1 MRPSGRTAS
10 TVSSVTARTE
20 SSAQTPAQQTEVSVA
35 EQAGPASPPES
46 DSQKKFRR
54 TSVSL
59 TVALA
64 AGFGGLVVVAVT
76 VVLAIGIW
84 SARQNTL
91 DLLKENAQLAI
102 SLFARQVT
110 QHLEPPQ
117 NQLEFLADG
126 IAKGTVR
133 PEDVAEFSDVL
144 YGAMA
149 ATPQVRVLGFIG
161 ADYQAIA
168 AVRRAKGVGI
178 EVGDDRDDEFVRK
191 AVDAARG
198 YNKAFWGPPLWRPLH
213 KRTLINVRHPVR
225 RDGEYIGM
233 LVAAVGINELSAY
246 LGELETDV
254 GDNAFILYDRNF
266 VLAHA
271 LMVWG
276 YGGLSEEKP
285 LPPLS
290 EFGDPVLSAMWDPAY
305 RYPALITVPPPLQ
318 VHRVEFGDESYV
330 FVYQAI
336 KGFSDRPW
344 IVGSYFRTADV
355 GEHIRRLRWA
365 LGAGAVAL
373 MLSMIIAI
381 IFGHRIAEPVVRLA
395 RAAAQIRGL
404 ELDNVGKLP
413 PSRIRELND
422 QAASFNAM
430 VNGLRWFEAYVP
442 KKLVNRLMQSGDAST
457 MSSDAR
463 NVTVMFTDIAGFSK
477 MSESV
482 PAAEI
487 AAFLNEHFAIIAACI
502 EAEDGTVDKFMGDAV
517 MAFWGA
523 PEKQK
528 NRAIRACRAA
538 LAIAEAMKSH
548 NQNRVAQGQPPVHIR
563 IGIHSGKVTVGNIGA
578 PGRFNYT
585 IIGDTVNIGQRLE
598 QLGKQAYEQEP
609 EVAILISG
617 ATAADLDASFNPIPV
632 GKHQLRGR
640 DEPIDVYRLT

>member
-1 MRPSGRTAS
+1 MTAH
-10 TVSSVTARTE
+10 TE
-20 SSAQTPAQQTEVSVA
+20 TDAQQRRDATA
-35 EQAGPASPPES
+35 DRAQPAPPRGAA
-46 DSQKKFRR
+46 SQEKFRR
-54 TSVSL
+54 ASISL

-64 AGFGGLVVVAVT
+64 AGFGGLVVAAVT

-84 SARQNTL
+84 SARENTL
-91 DLLKENAQLAI
+91 DLIKENAQLAI
-102 SLFARQVT
+102 SLFVRQVT

-117 NQLEFLADG
+117 NQLEF
-126 IAKGTVR
+126 IAKGIANGKVR

-149 ATPQVRVLGFIG
+149 ATPQVRVLGFI
-161 ADYQAIA
+161 DTNYRAIA
-168 AVRRAKGVGI
+168 AVRRADGVQI
-178 EVGDDRDDEFVRK
+178 DVADDRGDELVRK
-191 AVDAARG
+191 AVDAAQSHDT
-198 YNKAFWGPPLWRPLH
+198 AFWGPPLWRPLH
-213 KRTLINVRHPVR
+213 KQTLINVRQPVR
-225 RDGEYIGM
+225 RDGVYLGM
-233 LVAAVGINELSAY
+233 LFAAVGINELSAY
-246 LGELETDV
+246 LGDLETDV
-254 GDNAFILYDRNF
+254 GDNAFILYDRDY

-276 YGGLSEEKP
+276 YDGLSEVKP
-285 LPPLS
+285 LPPLG
-290 EFGDPVLSAMWDPAY
+290 EFSDPILSAMWDPAY
-305 RYPALITVPPPLQ
+305 KYAALVTVPPPLQ
-318 VHRVEFGDESYV
+318 VHRVLFGDENYV
-330 FVYQAI
+330 FIYQEI
-336 KGFSDRPW
+336 EGFSDRPW

-355 GEHIRRLRWA
+355 GEHIARLRWA
-365 LGAGAVAL
+365 LGAGAAAL
-373 MLSMIIAI
+373 LLSVIIAVV
-381 IFGHRIAEPVVRLA
+381 FGHRIAEPVVRLA
-395 RAAAQIRGL
+395 RAAAQIRNL
-404 ELDNVGKLP
+404 ELDHVGNMP
-413 PSRIRELND
+413 PSRIRELDD

-430 VNGLRWFEAYVP
+430 VTGLRWFEAYVP
-442 KKLVNRLMQSGDAST
+442 KKLVNRLMESGDAAT

-548 NQNRVAQGQPPVHIR
+548 NEDRAARGEPPVRIR

-578 PGRFNYT
+578 PGRLNYT

-598 QLGKQAYEQEP
+598 QLGKQAYDEEP

-640 DEPIDVYRLT
+640 DAPIEVYRLI